1 MSNDNKLKLLQ
12 YLAFFPTLVCMM
24 LLIDMNT
31 SPYTKLFATISGSF
45 ATIMLAVLEFEDTY
59 EERKIF
65 LTPKH
70 KKSSPHSSIFTI
82 IKLNILQIQTT
93 RLSKAINL
101 IALFRL

>member
-45 ATIMLAVLEFEDTY
+45 AIMLAVLNL
-59 EERKIF
+59 KIRM
-65 LTPKH
+65 K
-70 KKSSPHSSIFTI
+70 KEKSS
-82 IKLNILQIQTT
+82 
-93 RLSKAINL
+93 
-101 IALFRL
+101 